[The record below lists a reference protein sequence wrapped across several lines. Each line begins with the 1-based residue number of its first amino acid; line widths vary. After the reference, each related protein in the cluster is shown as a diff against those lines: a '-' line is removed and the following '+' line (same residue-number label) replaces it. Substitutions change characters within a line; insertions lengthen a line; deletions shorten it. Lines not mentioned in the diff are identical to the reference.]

1 MTKKALSNIQ
11 VAERQLTMALRI
23 YFEDQDYVSAITLA
37 GAAEEILGKILM
49 KSDSPNAMDMY
60 ISAMHNVDEIFGG
73 EPSDEKE
80 YRKELNRIRNTMKHM
95 AVDGVII
102 DDIKYE
108 SQVMIDRAITNWRA
122 LNRPLSPS
130 MEEFLARDD

>member
-1 MTKKALSNIQ
+1 
-11 VAERQLTMALRI
+11 MALRI

-49 KSDSPNAMDMY
+49 KREAPNAMDMY
-60 ISAMHNVDEIFGG
+60 VSAMHNVDEIFGG
-73 EPSDEKE
+73 VPTDEKE
-80 YRKELNRIRNTMKHM
+80 YRKGLNHIRNTMKHM

-122 LNRPLSPS
+122 LNMPLSPS